1 MILISD
7 SKIIIKKEKA
17 SRLRLYLSLGIV
29 SIWLIIGFFFFQDVG
44 GFIEWFDE
52 LGPLSSV
59 VYCLVVSLAIVLV
72 LPTPI
77 LKVGAG
83 ALFPYW
89 LAVIVNFVASLIGGL
104 IAFLLGRWLFR
115 DYISQIVASDERL
128 VKLESAINEE
138 AMQISVLVR
147 LSPLLPDE
155 LLNYVMS
162 SSPVSVRV
170 FFLSNLSSI
179 VYSLAYA
186 YFGLAAGKLVFSGEG
201 MDGFAKSPAGT
212 ILLIIGVIASILVTV
227 VIARITK
234 KAVNN
239 RVESV

>member
-1 MILISD
+1 MISG
-7 SKIIIKKEKA
+7 SKITIREQKA
-17 SRLRLYLSLGIV
+17 SRLRLYLSLCII
-29 SIWLIIGFFFFQDVG
+29 SLWLILGFFFFQDVG

-59 VYCLVVSLAIVLV
+59 IYCLMISIAIVLV

-89 LAVIVNFVASLIGGL
+89 LAVVVNFVASLLGGL

-115 DYISQIVASDERL
+115 DYISELVASDERL

-147 LSPLLPDE
+147 LSPLIPDE

-162 SSPVSVRV
+162 SSPVSIRV

-186 YFGLAAGKLVFSGEG
+186 YFGLVAGKLVFSGRG
-201 MDGFAKSPAGT
+201 MDGFTESPAGT
-212 ILLIIGVIASILVTV
+212 ILLIIGVIASILVTMM
-227 VIARITK
+227 IARITK
-234 KAVNN
+234 KAVNS

>member
-1 MILISD
+1 MISD
-7 SKIIIKKEKA
+7 SKIIIKEEKT
-17 SRLRLYLSLGIV
+17 SRLRLYLSIGIV
-29 SIWLIIGFFFFQDVG
+29 CIWLIIGFFFFQDVG
-44 GFIEWFDE
+44 GFIEWFEE

-59 VYCLVVSLAIVLV
+59 IYCLMISLAIVMV

-77 LKVGAG
+77 LKVGSG

-89 LAVIVNFVASLIGGL
+89 LAVLVNFIASLIGGL

-162 SSPVSVRV
+162 SSPVSIRV

-212 ILLIIGVIASILVTV
+212 VLLIIGVIASILVTML
-227 VIARITK
+227 IARMTK

>member
-1 MILISD
+1 M
-7 SKIIIKKEKA
+7 
-17 SRLRLYLSLGIV
+17 
-29 SIWLIIGFFFFQDVG
+29 
-44 GFIEWFDE
+44 
-52 LGPLSSV
+52 SSV
-59 VYCLVVSLAIVLV
+59 IYCLMISIAILLV

-89 LAVIVNFVASLIGGL
+89 LAVVVNFVASLLGGL

-115 DYISQIVASDERL
+115 DYISELVASDERL

-147 LSPLLPDE
+147 LSPLIPDE

-162 SSPVSVRV
+162 SSPVSIRV

-186 YFGLAAGKLVFSGEG
+186 YFGLVAGKLVFSGRG
-201 MDGFAKSPAGT
+201 MDGFTESPAGT
-212 ILLIIGVIASILVTV
+212 ILLIIGVIASILVTMM
-227 VIARITK
+227 IARITK
-234 KAVNN
+234 KAVNS

>member
-1 MILISD
+1 MISD
-7 SKIIIKKEKA
+7 SKITIREQKA
-17 SRLRLYLSLGIV
+17 SRIRLYLSIGII
-29 SIWLIIGFFFFQDVG
+29 SLWLILVFFFFQDVG

-59 VYCLVVSLAIVLV
+59 IYCLMISIAIVLV

-89 LAVIVNFVASLIGGL
+89 LAVVVNFVASLLGGL

-115 DYISQIVASDERL
+115 DYISELVASDERL

-147 LSPLLPDE
+147 LSPLIPDE
-155 LLNYVMS
+155 ILNYVMS
-162 SSPVSVRV
+162 SSPVSIRV
-170 FFLSNLSSI
+170 FFLS
-179 VYSLAYA
+179 
-186 YFGLAAGKLVFSGEG
+186 
-201 MDGFAKSPAGT
+201 
-212 ILLIIGVIASILVTV
+212 LIHI
-227 VIARITK
+227 
-234 KAVNN
+234 
-239 RVESV
+239 

>member
-1 MILISD
+1 MSTQP
-7 SKIIIKKEKA
+7 KIKIKQGKV
-17 SRLRLYLSLGIV
+17 SRLRLYLSLAIISV
-29 SIWLIIGFFFFQDVG
+29 WLIIGFLFFQDVG

-59 VYCLVVSLAIVLV
+59 VYCLVMSLAIVLV

-89 LAVIVNFVASLIGGL
+89 LAVMVNFIASLIGGL
-104 IAFLLGRWLFR
+104 IAFLLGRWLLR

-162 SSPVSVRV
+162 SSPISIRV

-201 MDGFAKSPAGT
+201 MDGFAESPVGT
-212 ILLIIGVIASILVTV
+212 TLLIIGVIASILVTM

-234 KAVNN
+234 NAVNN

>member
-1 MILISD
+1 MISD
-7 SKIIIKKEKA
+7 SKITIREKKA
-17 SRLRLYLSLGIV
+17 SRLRLYLSLGII
-29 SIWLIIGFFFFQDVG
+29 SLWLILGFFFFQDVG

-59 VYCLVVSLAIVLV
+59 IYCLITSIAIVLV

-89 LAVIVNFVASLIGGL
+89 LAVTVNFVASLLGGL
-104 IAFLLGRWLFR
+104 TAFLLGRWLFR
-115 DYISQIVASDERL
+115 DYISELVASDERL

-147 LSPLLPDE
+147 LSPLIPDE

-162 SSPVSVRV
+162 SSPVSIRV

-186 YFGLAAGKLVFSGEG
+186 YFGLAAGKLVFSGRG
-201 MDGFAKSPAGT
+201 MDGFTESPAGT
-212 ILLIIGVIASILVTV
+212 ILLIIGVIASILVTMM
-227 VIARITK
+227 IARITK
-234 KAVNN
+234 KAVNS

>member
-1 MILISD
+1 MS
-7 SKIIIKKEKA
+7 SQTKIKIKQEKV
-17 SRLRLYLSLGIV
+17 SRTRLYFSLVVI
-29 SIWLIIGFFFFQDVG
+29 SIWLVVGFLFFQDVA

-59 VYCLVVSLAIVLV
+59 VYCIVVSLAIVLV

-89 LAVIVNFVASLIGGL
+89 LAVIVNFIASLIGGL

-115 DYISQIVASDERL
+115 DYISKIVASDERL

-147 LSPLLPDE
+147 LSPIVPDE

-162 SSPVSVRV
+162 SSPVSIRV

-212 ILLIIGVIASILVTV
+212 TLLIIGVIASILVTM
-227 VIARITK
+227 VIARMTK
-234 KAVNN
+234 NAVNN